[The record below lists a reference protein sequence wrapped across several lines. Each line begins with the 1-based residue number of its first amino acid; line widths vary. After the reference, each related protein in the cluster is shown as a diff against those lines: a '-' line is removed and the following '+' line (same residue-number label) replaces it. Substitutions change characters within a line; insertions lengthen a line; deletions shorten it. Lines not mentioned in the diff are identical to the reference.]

1 VSDRVRAFLA
11 VSLPA
16 DARACAAEAIEI
28 LRGSVSAD
36 VRWTPPENHHLTLK
50 FLGEIPEDKI
60 DPLVERAG
68 AKLASV
74 APFEVAL
81 AGFGAFPS
89 AREARVLWLGVAR
102 GAAALAKL
110 ARKLD
115 SASRVAG
122 AERERR
128 PFSAHLTLGRLSAP
142 ARIELEKLA
151 PPTSVPWTVGE
162 VVLYESRLAPD
173 GARHVPLAHL
183 PLGAA
188 MESSENEF
196 APES

>member
-16 DARACAAEAIEI
+16 EARACVEEAIES
-28 LRGSVSAD
+28 LRAAVPAD
-36 VRWTPPENHHLTLK
+36 VRWTPPDNHHLTLK

-60 DPLVERAG
+60 DALVERAG
-68 AKLASV
+68 AKLATV

-115 SASRVAG
+115 SAARVAG

-128 PFSAHLTLGRLSAP
+128 PFSAHLTLGRLRAP
-142 ARIELEKLA
+142 AGIELERLTS
-151 PPTSVPWTVGE
+151 PTSASWTVDE

-188 MESSENEF
+188 MDSSENEF

>member
-1 VSDRVRAFLA
+1 MSDRLRAFLA

-16 DARACAAEAIEI
+16 DARACAAEAVET
-28 LRGSVSAD
+28 LRVAVPGD
-36 VRWTPPENHHLTLK
+36 VRWTSPDNHHLTLK
-50 FLGEIPEDKI
+50 FLGEIAEDRV

-68 AKLASV
+68 AKLATV

-115 SASRVAG
+115 SAARITG

-128 PFSAHLTLGRLSAP
+128 PFTAHLTLGRLRAP
-142 ARIELEKLA
+142 ARVEIERLA
-151 PPTSVPWTVGE
+151 PPTSVAWTVSE

-183 PLGAA
+183 PLGAGL
-188 MESSENEF
+188 EPSENEF

>member
-1 VSDRVRAFLA
+1 MSDRVRAFLA

-16 DARACAAEAIEI
+16 EARACAVEAVEQ
-28 LRGSVSAD
+28 LRRAVPGD
-36 VRWTPPENHHLTLK
+36 VRWVPAENHHLTLK
-50 FLGEIPEDKI
+50 FLGEIAEDRI
-60 DPLVERAG
+60 DALVARAG
-68 AKLASV
+68 AKLAPV

-102 GAAALAKL
+102 GSAALAKL

-115 SASRVAG
+115 TAARVAG

-128 PFSAHLTLGRLSAP
+128 PFSAHLTLGRLREP
-142 ARIELEKLA
+142 ARVEIERLT
-151 PPTSVPWTVGE
+151 PPTSVTWTVAE

-183 PLGAA
+183 ALGAVDP
-188 MESSENEF
+188 SENEF

>member
-1 VSDRVRAFLA
+1 VSDQVRAFLA
-11 VSLPA
+11 VALPPE
-16 DARACAAEAIEI
+16 ARACASQAVEE
-28 LRGSVSAD
+28 LRRALHAD
-36 VRWTPPENHHLTLK
+36 VRWVPPENHHLTLK
-50 FLGEIPEDKI
+50 FLGEIPEDRI
-60 DPLVERAG
+60 DALVARAG
-68 AKLASV
+68 AKCASV

-102 GAAALAKL
+102 GGAALAKL

-115 SASRVAG
+115 SAARVAG

-128 PFSAHLTLGRLSAP
+128 PFAAHLTLGRLREP
-142 ARIELEKLA
+142 ARVEIERLA
-151 PPTSVPWTVGE
+151 PPTSVAWSVSE

-183 PLGAA
+183 ALGAGLDP
-188 MESSENEF
+188 STNEF

>member
-1 VSDRVRAFLA
+1 MSDRVRAFLA

-16 DARACAAEAIEI
+16 EARACAAEAVET
-28 LRGSVSAD
+28 LRAAVVGD
-36 VRWTPPENHHLTLK
+36 VRWVPPENQHLTLK
-50 FLGEIPEDKI
+50 FLGEIAEDRI
-60 DPLVERAG
+60 DALVARAG
-68 AKLASV
+68 AKLAAV
-74 APFEVAL
+74 TPFEVAL

-102 GAAALAKL
+102 GSAALAKL

-115 SASRVAG
+115 TAARVAG
-122 AERERR
+122 AERDRR
-128 PFSAHLTLGRLSAP
+128 PFSAHLTLGRLREP
-142 ARIELEKLA
+142 ARVEIEKLA
-151 PPTSVPWTVGE
+151 PPTSVTWTVAE

-183 PLGAA
+183 ALGAGLDP
-188 MESSENEF
+188 STNEF

>member
-1 VSDRVRAFLA
+1 VSDRLRAFLA
-11 VSLPA
+11 VSLP
-16 DARACAAEAIEI
+16 DEARACAAEAVER
-28 LRGSVSAD
+28 LRSAVPSD
-36 VRWTPPENHHLTLK
+36 VRWVAAENQHLTLK
-50 FLGEIPEDKI
+50 FLGEIAEDRI
-60 DPLVERAG
+60 DALVARAG
-68 AKLASV
+68 AKLATV

-102 GAAALAKL
+102 GSAVLAKL

-115 SASRVAG
+115 TAARIAG
-122 AERERR
+122 AERDRR
-128 PFSAHLTLGRLSAP
+128 PFAAHLTLGRLREP
-142 ARIELEKLA
+142 ARVEIERFA
-151 PPTSVPWTVGE
+151 PPTSVTWTVAE

-183 PLGAA
+183 ALGAGLG
-188 MESSENEF
+188 SSENEF